1 MVAAGQEDVDDEYKQ
16 SALMEAGRYTLQQ
29 AALIIGQLW
38 FVGDMGVRRR
48 ILLLLHQQVSSDIY
62 TVHIMQMLGKKQKG
76 HILAPPPS
84 ASPPAGKDILLVRCS
99 TMENPFPGAICPAL
113 QTDCFHALYDQ
124 SMRKYMKVPH
134 PPSPASAGMQG
145 S

>member
-48 ILLLLHQQVSSDIY
+48 ILLLLHQQVPKIVFIQPLSI
-62 TVHIMQMLGKKQKG
+62 
-76 HILAPPPS
+76 
-84 ASPPAGKDILLVRCS
+84 
-99 TMENPFPGAICPAL
+99 
-113 QTDCFHALYDQ
+113 
-124 SMRKYMKVPH
+124 
-134 PPSPASAGMQG
+134 
-145 S
+145 